1 MFAATSCNALDIR
14 NNHGKRLVWR
24 HKAEIRFQ
32 SRQKEETCSEH
43 PQGIVV
49 VLIIIL
55 NLHQW
60 NASPKFSIQILLVPM
75 GSESMQ
81 CLVEVETQ
89 SFEIK
94 HLLPWSHHVVS
105 HHVTLK
111 WIRVPLT
118 SKSLQF
124 RVASLSSCKLT
135 PKIRALRHFCQTI
148 LPFCHKR
155 LNTEKDSR
163 RSRRSRRV
171 RTSISLPIKP
181 CERAAS
187 SGTVEKHAKTA
198 GGCFLTNS

>member
-1 MFAATSCNALDIR
+1 MCFLWLSANLYPNSVPTC
-14 NNHGKRLVWR
+14 VWGSSS
-24 HKAEIRFQ
+24 Q
-32 SRQKEETCSEH
+32 LEH
-43 PQGIVV
+43 P
-49 VLIIIL
+49 

-60 NASPKFSIQILLVPM
+60 NASLKFSIQILLVPM
-75 GSESMQ
+75 GSESVQ

-94 HLLPWSHHVVS
+94 HLLPWSHHVIS

-135 PKIRALRHFCQTI
+135 PKIRALRHFCQAV

-163 RSRRSRRV
+163 RSRRSQRV

-187 SGTVEKHAKTA
+187 FSA
-198 GGCFLTNS
+198 GNQMTFLTNS